1 MDELVHHCLRE
12 LSFDGDLG
20 CNVSRLRDFI
30 VGFHSHDATHPQVVD
45 DVFCAFVWSIVVQQ
59 PTVRVGTV
67 PAGVSSEV
75 YIAPQTSAK
84 RKAAAKGEVLV
95 EEAPP
100 SLTLVENARARSLE
114 DLKAEYG
121 EDLRIAV
128 DPETSFAAITGS
140 HIRSSKLSPMVY
152 SALQLITRGREEGI
166 TTVELGRKTK
176 YDQKTCFYVIKQLLE
191 LGLIIKA
198 RRGGVGNHSC
208 IHKYFVERSAFWQQ
222 IQQEEAKDD
231 EPIVIGES
239 HPQDGTPV
247 EDGTP
252 TGEPLELD
260 FEPVDSRHL
269 SSLPLIKKRIVKLLK
284 ASQNNIHA
292 SNNLMITIGFTNPTK
307 TDRRFFQTRLRELI
321 AQGVIERV
329 LVPSSKV
336 KDRLVKCIRLVTP
349 DNQLPEGG
357 VVLTPQEGEDDEKE
371 VVFDDAS
378 AGHIE
383 VRANRT
389 IQKQVSDLLE
399 EAGSSGRTLYEICG
413 ALGNFDKRTIEL
425 MLTRAAKSRPPAHLS
440 DLGTADFME
449 SFGRE
454 RRHRYY
460 TLAAYKTVM
469 ASENLE
475 DTTMSYVDIDLS
487 KAGDFAVFNEAMFCD
502 DDETLHYYE
511 DTFKGKEGA
520 KSKTGAKKRKREETE
535 DPGDEEAVEDAPEP
549 APKAKRGRPRKILR
563 AEEGGDVPTPAKRG
577 RPRKQPIP
585 EAGDATPTAPKVPKR
600 RGRPPKRKPDAEQ
613 ADSHA
618 EVPTSEPME
627 GVSGPVLQPPVP
639 SASPPVTGGDSPES
653 RAMTSVATYRQR
665 AASVTPHPV
674 SKPPTSSPKE
684 AGRSFQGPFDDHH
697 HISQAVADANVQA
710 AVPPPSAV
718 IAVTTHVGDVVE
730 SRTGLVGVHVEETSP
745 RRSRRKPKLRE
756 GDASSSQ
763 KRGAAISGIEVEG
776 LPGDDSTDRMNE
788 SEVTPHVVDGAI
800 VDGLPVTGHHPSAQ
814 DSMIIDPALLETSS
828 ADVTPVIGEKRKGSP
843 PPVMAS
849 QPKRSRTSTPGD
861 KLKGNPNISHLRR
874 ENEFFR
880 VIQDLGG
887 IANLHT
893 KHFFDAHIALLND
906 MAQRGEPASAPSGTR
921 IDKRTADATIKNME
935 SRSRIKVLKT
945 TVFSATGSTRP
956 ASLVYL
962 PDTPQEKIN
971 AFLHDLS
978 HSAPTP
984 NVPPV
989 KTFEEPVD
997 FGAPSGVLQ
1006 RTTLPLHL
1014 LQIETPGKDGG
1025 EHQVLDVAKAEELFS
1040 YDSETI
1046 RDVLLTER
1054 TTVAQLYGFRVGK
1067 AARLRDFHVFTLGLL
1082 EQHSSP
1088 RIVSHEHL
1096 MIDISLY
1103 QLDVP
1108 IAVYCSFIAVL
1119 SYDEELS
1126 TLMASAE
1133 GREILVRDL
1142 PSRISAKLQVG
1153 KSRSKSRVLELLDTL
1168 RLLGLV
1174 TPYEPS
1180 TDENA
1185 DFRCTLPDGRTV
1197 AVRAASFEGWRVST
1211 PSAAPQYWR
1220 FNETAPLYLWALS
1233 DSCPSYWRHV
1243 SVKSRCDGVAFWDE
1257 LHKVS
1262 RDVAYARSTV
1272 CPTHG
1277 TLGPP
1282 ANTLLVRFLRRRV
1295 SWDLEYHLTWH
1306 QKRYLDNSVDS
1317 ATARSPLDEEDS
1329 DSRLQQICRVLSA
1342 PRAPVVAYLKEAA
1355 EKALREMKKARAR
1368 QKRDEAE
1375 HHAKQNIEAKA
1386 TLQQKAAEAKLHREN
1401 DWVALLQRLHPG
1413 PLKGTVGIR
1422 IRAVRNRFMQSSS
1435 IRDTG
1440 RWQSEIENA
1449 IREARLASNKVI
1461 ARPKALTRP
1470 AALPPVVANPP
1481 EKSVH
1486 FLIAQ
1491 QGPPILPQQIGKSR
1505 GKTKTKGDYGDQ
1517 SEHKTPQ
1524 QRRSRFHWTREYDEL
1539 ARDTSAVIRARCR
1552 GGVKIDL
1559 SAFDQVFPGVPRNSV
1574 RLRLSHLR
1582 ENTGEEVYMKRL
1594 EDRWHDLWIQHRGT
1608 EHLPDEDPQS
1618 PSNFDIINHI
1628 EFLRQH
1634 VDKNALRVG
1643 YVEHTTR
1650 TKLPASV
1657 DDIIHHFNVLCN
1669 TTISPAWDFMWQ
1681 ATVEEGR
1688 EKQFLRQS
1696 FTHGADDVPY
1706 VTNTS
1711 DDVVQ
1716 VAEAALKVAVV
1727 CLTCPLASYYLFA
1740 FLQMVFGMPTEHY
1753 DADLSAKMLHSA
1765 GDQSV
1770 SLATSNLLRRGV
1782 LSKVVRDPKK
1792 MKPGRTLKISDINLN
1807 AIGGP
1812 IHGDLFQDAVA
1823 LDEVFAE
1830 QVDSMEWP
1838 LLASDGDTAALLQ
1851 LVSEEQVDFII
1862 DMAQSRNAR
1871 ARLDWNS
1878 KKADDD
1884 DIETS
1889 IQVRLNALD
1898 GDDNEGN
1905 GSAVLPSYETRSDPT
1920 NMPLDESMQHGQ
1932 TVTGAE
1938 AACTEQTQ
1946 SRIIDC
1952 VSCIESTFSEF
1963 AARLDSEQQKLARN
1977 IFDGVRASL
1986 ESGTSKSHYL
1996 TLGAD
2001 DVVMDLLQRMSQ
2013 TSPPLIMWAGYS
2025 APVIVSCLY
2034 ARPWTVE
2041 IVREPKTLAL
2051 PRRWLDIRGGTI
2063 RDVWNAA
2070 LHAVVGIIFFHPG
2083 ISQTELRWKL
2093 RAVCDRQELVDIMCF
2108 LYREEAI
2115 HARFGTDL
2123 CPTGPMWP
2131 ATLDDGEEQQV
2142 YWFIGK
2148 IKYWYQV

>member
-45 DVFCAFVWSIVVQQ
+45 DAFCAFVWSIVVQQ

-75 YIAPQTSAK
+75 HVAPQTSAK
-84 RKAAAKGEVLV
+84 RKAAAKGEVLA

-100 SLTLVENARARSLE
+100 SLTLVENARDRSLE
-114 DLKAEYG
+114 DLKAQYG

-140 HIRSSKLSPMVY
+140 HIRPSKLSPMVY

-208 IHKYFVERSAFWQQ
+208 IHRYFVERSAFWQQ

-239 HPQDGTPV
+239 HPEDATPA
-247 EDGTP
+247 EDGILSAS
-252 TGEPLELD
+252 PLELD

-269 SSLPLIKKRIVKLLK
+269 SSLPLIKNRIVKLLK

-292 SNNLMITIGFTNPTK
+292 SNNLIITIGFTNPTK

-321 AQGVIERV
+321 AQGLIERV

-336 KDRLVKCIRLVTP
+336 KDRLVKCIRLVAP

-357 VVLTPQEGEDDEKE
+357 VILAPQEGEEDDKE
-371 VVFDDAS
+371 IMFDDTS
-378 AGHIE
+378 AGHTE

-389 IQKQVSDLLE
+389 IQKQVSDVLE
-399 EAGSSGRTLYEICG
+399 EAGPSGRTLNEICS
-413 ALGNFDKRTIEL
+413 ALGNFDRRTIEL
-425 MLTRAAKSRPPAHLS
+425 LLMRAAKSRPPAHLS

-460 TLAAYKTVM
+460 TLAAYTTVM
-469 ASENLE
+469 ASEKLE
-475 DTTMSYVDIDLS
+475 DTTTSYVDIDLS
-487 KAGDFAVFNEAMFCD
+487 TAGDFAMFHEAMFYD
-502 DDETLHYYE
+502 DDETLHCYE
-511 DTFKGKEGA
+511 DTFKDKEGA
-520 KSKTGAKKRKREETE
+520 KVKGAKKRKRPEIE
-535 DPGDEEAVEDAPEP
+535 DLGDDEAVEDTPEP
-549 APKAKRGRPRKILR
+549 VPKAKRGRPLKKPRG
-563 AEEGGDVPTPAKRG
+563 EEDGDISIPPKKRG
-577 RPRKQPIP
+577 RPRKHPIV
-585 EAGDATPTAPKVPKR
+585 EEGDGTSTVLKVPKR
-600 RGRPPKRKPDAEQ
+600 RGCPPKQKPDAEQ
-613 ADSHA
+613 AVCHA
-618 EVPTSEPME
+618 EVPKSESME
-627 GVSGPVLQPPVP
+627 SLNDIAAQVP
-639 SASPPVTGGDSPES
+639 SALPPETSGDPPES
-653 RAMTSVATYRQR
+653 PDMIRVASYRQGMTSAT
-665 AASVTPHPV
+665 SHV
-674 SKPPTSSPKE
+674 PPEPSTSSPKE
-684 AGRSFQGPFDDHH
+684 GSRPFQESSDLSSLAVHEDPGGKQHR
-697 HISQAVADANVQA
+697 IRQAVADANVQA
-710 AVPPPSAV
+710 AVPCPSDGVAL
-718 IAVTTHVGDVVE
+718 TTDIGDLIE
-730 SRTGLVGVHVEETSP
+730 SHSGLVDVHAEGPKP
-745 RRSRRKPKLRE
+745 RRSRKKPKPTIRE
-756 GDASSSQ
+756 NDTSSSQ
-763 KRGAAISGIEVEG
+763 KRGGIVVEG
-776 LPGDDSTDRMNE
+776 LGEGSNDLLDE
-788 SEVTPHVVDGAI
+788 SEVVRIPQQVVDGARA
-800 VDGLPVTGHHPSAQ
+800 DGLFVMDRPPAQ
-814 DSMIIDPALLETSS
+814 EPMIIDPALLGTSS
-828 ADVTPVIGEKRKGSP
+828 LVEAGVMPTVIVEKRKGSP
-843 PPVMAS
+843 PPVTSS
-849 QPKRSRTSTPGD
+849 QPKRTRISTPGD
-861 KLKGNPNISHLRR
+861 KLKTNRNISHLRR

-880 VIQDLGG
+880 VIQDFGG

-906 MAQRGEPASAPSGTR
+906 MAQRGETASAPSGTR
-921 IDKRTADATIKNME
+921 IDRRTADATIKNME
-935 SRSRIKVLKT
+935 SRGRVKILKT
-945 TVFSATGSTRP
+945 TIFSVTGSTRP

-962 PDTPQEKIN
+962 PDIPQEKIN
-971 AFLHDLS
+971 AFLHHLS
-978 HSAPTP
+978 HTAPAP

-997 FGAPSGVLQ
+997 FGASSSVSQ
-1006 RTTLPLHL
+1006 CTTLPLHL
-1014 LQIETPGKDGG
+1014 LQIEKSRNDDD
-1025 EHQVLDVAKAEELFS
+1025 EHQVLDAAKAEELFS

-1088 RIVSHEHL
+1088 SIVSREHS
-1096 MIDISLY
+1096 MIDVSLY

-1108 IAVYCSFIAVL
+1108 IAIYCSFIAVL
-1119 SYDEELS
+1119 SYDEDLS
-1126 TLMASAE
+1126 KLIASVE
-1133 GREILVRDL
+1133 GRETLVRDL

-1153 KSRSKSRVLELLDTL
+1153 KSRSKSRVLELLDAL

-1180 TDENA
+1180 TDDNA
-1185 DFRCTLPDGRTV
+1185 DFTCTLSDGRTV
-1197 AVRAASFEGWRVST
+1197 ALKAASFDARRVSA

-1220 FNETAPLYLWALS
+1220 FNETAPLHLWALS
-1233 DSCPSYWRHV
+1233 GSSPSYWRHV
-1243 SVKSRCDGVAFWDE
+1243 SVKSRCNGVAFWDE

-1282 ANTLLVRFLRRRV
+1282 ANIPLVRFLRRRV
-1295 SWDLEYHLTWH
+1295 SWDLEYRLTWH
-1306 QKRYLDNSVDS
+1306 QKRYLDQSVDS
-1317 ATARSPLDEEDS
+1317 AAARSPLDEDDS
-1329 DSRLQQICRVLSA
+1329 DSQLQQICHVLSA
-1342 PRAPVVAYLKEAA
+1342 PRAPVVAYLKEAV
-1355 EKALREMKKARAR
+1355 EKVLREMKKAQAR
-1368 QKRDEAE
+1368 QKRDEAV
-1375 HHAKQNIEAKA
+1375 HCAMQNIEVKTMLQKKA
-1386 TLQQKAAEAKLHREN
+1386 EEAKLQRES
-1401 DWVALLQRLHPG
+1401 DWEALLQRVHPE
-1413 PLKGTVGIR
+1413 PLKGTIGIR
-1422 IRAVRNRFMQSSS
+1422 IRAVRNRFIQSSS
-1435 IRDTG
+1435 IRNTD
-1440 RWQSEIENA
+1440 RWQSEIEDA
-1449 IREARLASNKVI
+1449 VREARLASNKVI
-1461 ARPKALTRP
+1461 ARPKALAVPRLTV
-1470 AALPPVVANPP
+1470 LPPVAANPP

-1486 FLIAQ
+1486 FLITQ
-1491 QGPPILPQQIGKSR
+1491 QGPPILAQQISKSK
-1505 GKTKTKGDYGDQ
+1505 GKTKIKEDQ
-1517 SEHKTPQ
+1517 SENKTPH

-1539 ARDTSAVIRARCR
+1539 ARDTSAIIRARCR

-1559 SAFDQVFPGVPRNSV
+1559 SAFDQVFPAVPRNSV

-1594 EDRWHDLWIQHRGT
+1594 EDRWYDLWVQHRGT

-1618 PSNFDIINHI
+1618 PSNFDIVNHI
-1628 EFLRQH
+1628 EFLRKH

-1643 YVEHTTR
+1643 YVEHTTQ
-1650 TKLPASV
+1650 TKLLASV
-1657 DDIIHHFNVLCN
+1657 DDILRHFDVLCN
-1669 TTISPAWDFMWQ
+1669 TTISPAWEFMWQ

-1696 FTHGADDVPY
+1696 FTHGADEVPY

-1716 VAEAALKVAVV
+1716 VAEAALK
-1727 CLTCPLASYYLFA
+1727 
-1740 FLQMVFGMPTEHY
+1740 MVFGMSTEHY
-1753 DADLSAKMLHSA
+1753 DADLAAELLHSA

-1792 MKPGRTLKISDINLN
+1792 MKPGRTLKISDVNLN
-1807 AIGGP
+1807 AIGGS

-1830 QVDSMEWP
+1830 QVDSLEWP

-1862 DMAQSRNAR
+1862 DTAQLRNAR
-1871 ARLDWNS
+1871 TRLDWNS

-1889 IQVRLNALD
+1889 IQVRLNVLD

-1905 GSAVLPSYETRSDPT
+1905 GSATLPSYESRFDPT
-1920 NMPLDESMQHGQ
+1920 NTPLNESMQHGK
-1932 TVTGAE
+1932 TVTGAD
-1938 AACTEQTQ
+1938 AACAEKAQ
-1946 SRIIDC
+1946 SRIVDC
-1952 VSCIESTFSEF
+1952 MLCIESTFSEF
-1963 AARLDSEQQKLARN
+1963 VAGLDGEQRKLARN
-1977 IFDGVRASL
+1977 IFDRANVSSQ
-1986 ESGTSKSHYL
+1986 SGSSKSHYL
-1996 TLGAD
+1996 ALGAG

-2013 TSPPLIMWAGYS
+2013 TFPPLILWAGYS
-2025 APVIVSCLY
+2025 APVIVSCLH

-2041 IVREPKTLAL
+2041 IIGEPKTLAL

-2063 RDVWNAA
+2063 RETWNAV
-2070 LHAVVGIIFFHPG
+2070 LHAVVGIIVFHPG
-2083 ISQTELRWKL
+2083 ISQTELRWRL
-2093 RAVCDRQELVDIMCF
+2093 RAVCDRQELVDVVCF
-2108 LYREEAI
+2108 LYREAAI
-2115 HARFGTDL
+2115 YARVGTACL
-2123 CPTGPMWP
+2123 TGTVWP
-2131 ATLDDGEEQQV
+2131 ATLEDGEEQQV
-2142 YWFIGK
+2142 FWFIGK
-2148 IKYWYQV
+2148 NRYWYQV

>member
-1 MDELVHHCLRE
+1 MHHCLRE

-30 VGFHSHDATHPQVVD
+30 VGFYSHDATHPQVVD
-45 DVFCAFVWSIVVQQ
+45 DAFCAFVWSIIAQQ
-59 PTVRVGTV
+59 PTVRVGTI

-75 YIAPQTSAK
+75 YVAPQTSAK

-100 SLTLVENARARSLE
+100 SLTLVKNARDRSLE

-140 HIRSSKLSPMVY
+140 HIRSSKLRPMVY

-208 IHKYFVERSAFWQQ
+208 IHRYFVERSAFWQQ

-231 EPIVIGES
+231 EPIVVGER
-239 HPQDGTPV
+239 HWQDATPV
-247 EDGTP
+247 EDGTLSAAS
-252 TGEPLELD
+252 LELD

-269 SSLPLIKKRIVKLLK
+269 SSLPLIKNRIVKLLK

-292 SNNLMITIGFTNPTK
+292 SNNLIITIGITNPTK
-307 TDRRFFQTRLRELI
+307 TDRRFFKTRLRELI

-329 LVPSSKV
+329 LVPSSKF
-336 KDRLVKCIRLVTP
+336 KDRLVKCIRLVAP

-357 VVLTPQEGEDDEKE
+357 VILAPQEGEEDEKE
-371 VVFDDAS
+371 MFDDTS
-378 AGHIE
+378 AGHTE

-389 IQKQVSDLLE
+389 IQKQVSDVLE
-399 EAGSSGRTLYEICG
+399 EAGSSGRTLNEICS

-425 MLTRAAKSRPPAHLS
+425 LLTRATRSRPPAHLS

-460 TLAAYKTVM
+460 TLAAYTTIM
-469 ASENLE
+469 TSEKLE
-475 DTTMSYVDIDLS
+475 DTTTSYVGIDLS
-487 KAGDFAVFNEAMFCD
+487 KAGDFSVFHDAMFYD
-502 DDETLHYYE
+502 DDQTLHYYE
-511 DTFKGKEGA
+511 DMFKAKEGA
-520 KSKTGAKKRKREETE
+520 KVKTGAKKRKRPETE
-535 DPGDEEAVEDAPEP
+535 DPGGDEAVEDTPE
-549 APKAKRGRPRKILR
+549 
-563 AEEGGDVPTPAKRG
+563 PAKRG
-577 RPRKQPIP
+577 RPRKKPRCEEDGDISIPPKKRGRPRKNPIA
-585 EAGDATPTAPKVPKR
+585 EEGISTAPKVLKGR
-600 RGRPPKRKPDAEQ
+600 ARPPQQKPENEQ
-613 ADSHA
+613 AVYHTEIS
-618 EVPTSEPME
+618 SSKSME
-627 GVSGPVLQPPVP
+627 GLNDILPAAQVLSAPAQETSGDP
-639 SASPPVTGGDSPES
+639 PES
-653 RAMTSVATYRQR
+653 PGMTSVASYQQGMTSITSHVV
-665 AASVTPHPV
+665 AEPS
-674 SKPPTSSPKE
+674 TSSSRK
-684 AGRSFQGPFDDHH
+684 GNNSFQGSSNLSPSVVHEDPGDGGHR
-697 HISQAVADANVQA
+697 IRQAGADANVQVA
-710 AVPPPSAV
+710 ILRPSDGIVPMTD
-718 IAVTTHVGDVVE
+718 IGDLTE
-730 SRTGLVGVHVEETSP
+730 SHNGPVDVHAEGPKP
-745 RRSRRKPKLRE
+745 RRSHRKSKPTIRE
-756 GDASSSQ
+756 NDASSSH
-763 KRGAAISGIEVEG
+763 KLGTVVDVLSSEG
-776 LPGDDSTDRMNE
+776 SNDQIDG
-788 SEVTPHVVDGAI
+788 SEVVGIPQQAVDGSRA
-800 VDGLPVTGHHPSAQ
+800 DRSFVTDNRSSAQ
-814 DSMIIDPALLETSS
+814 ELITIDPALLGTSS
-828 ADVTPVIGEKRKGSP
+828 LMEANVMSTVIGEKRKGSP
-843 PPVMAS
+843 PPVTSS
-849 QPKRSRTSTPGD
+849 QPKRTRISTPGD
-861 KLKGNPNISHLRR
+861 KLKTNPNISHLRR

-880 VIQDLGG
+880 VIQDFGG
-887 IANLHT
+887 IANLQT
-893 KHFFDAHIALLND
+893 KHFFDAHTALLND
-906 MAQRGEPASAPSGTR
+906 MADRGEPASAPSGTR
-921 IDKRTADATIKNME
+921 VDRRTADATIKNME
-935 SRSRIKVLKT
+935 SRGRIKVLRT
-945 TVFSATGSTRP
+945 TVFSVTGSTRP
-956 ASLVYL
+956 ASLIYL

-971 AFLHDLS
+971 AFLHHLS
-978 HSAPTP
+978 HTAPAP

-997 FGAPSGVLQ
+997 FGASSSVSQ
-1006 RTTLPLHL
+1006 CTTLPLHL
-1014 LQIETPGKDGG
+1014 LQIEKSGKDDD
-1025 EHQVLDVAKAEELFS
+1025 EHRVLDAAKAEELFS
-1040 YDSETI
+1040 YDSETV

-1088 RIVSHEHL
+1088 HIVSYEHS

-1108 IAVYCSFIAVL
+1108 IDIYCSFIAVL

-1126 TLMASAE
+1126 KLMASAE
-1133 GREILVRDL
+1133 GRETLVKDL
-1142 PSRISAKLQVG
+1142 PNRISAKLQVG
-1153 KSRSKSRVLELLDTL
+1153 KSRSKSRVLELLDAL

-1180 TDENA
+1180 TDDNA
-1185 DFRCTLPDGRTV
+1185 DLTCTLSDDRTV
-1197 AVRAASFEGWRVST
+1197 ALKAASFDRWRVSA

-1220 FNETAPLYLWALS
+1220 FNETAPLHLWALS
-1233 DSCPSYWRHV
+1233 DTSPSYWRHV
-1243 SVKSRCDGVAFWDE
+1243 PVKSRCDGVAFWDE

-1262 RDVAYARSTV
+1262 RDVAYAQSTI

-1282 ANTLLVRFLRRRV
+1282 ATTLLMRYLRRRV
-1295 SWDLEYHLTWH
+1295 SWDLEYRLTWH
-1306 QKRYLDNSVDS
+1306 QKRYLDQSVDS
-1317 ATARSPLDEEDS
+1317 ATARSPLDEEDT
-1329 DSRLQQICRVLSA
+1329 DSQLQQICHVLSA

-1355 EKALREMKKARAR
+1355 EKVLRETKKAQAR
-1368 QKRDEAE
+1368 KKRDEVE
-1375 HHAKQNIEAKA
+1375 HCAMQNTEAK
-1386 TLQQKAAEAKLHREN
+1386 TMLQKKAEEAKLQRES
-1401 DWVALLQRLHPG
+1401 DWEALLQRVHPG
-1413 PLKGTVGIR
+1413 PLKGTIGIR
-1422 IRAVRNRFMQSSS
+1422 IRAVHNRFIQSSS
-1435 IRDTG
+1435 IRDTD

-1449 IREARLASNKVI
+1449 VQEARLASKKVI
-1461 ARPKALTRP
+1461 ARPKALAVPRLT
-1470 AALPPVVANPP
+1470 ALPPVAANPP

-1491 QGPPILPQQIGKSR
+1491 QGPPIRAQHIDKLR
-1505 GKTKTKGDYGDQ
+1505 GKTKTKQDQ
-1517 SEHKTPQ
+1517 SETKTPH
-1524 QRRSRFHWTREYDEL
+1524 QRRPRFHWTREYDEL
-1539 ARDTSAVIRARCR
+1539 ARDASAIIRARCR

-1559 SAFDQVFPGVPRNSV
+1559 SAFDQVFPAVPRNSV

-1594 EDRWHDLWIQHRGT
+1594 EDRWHDLWVRHRGT

-1628 EFLRQH
+1628 EFLRKH

-1657 DDIIHHFNVLCN
+1657 DDIIHRFDVLCN
-1669 TTISPAWDFMWQ
+1669 TIISPAWEFVWQ

-1696 FTHGADDVPY
+1696 FTHGADEVPY
-1706 VTNTS
+1706 VTNIS

-1716 VAEAALKVAVV
+1716 VAEAALK
-1727 CLTCPLASYYLFA
+1727 
-1740 FLQMVFGMPTEHY
+1740 MVFGMSTEHY
-1753 DADLSAKMLHSA
+1753 DAELAAEMLHSV

-1782 LSKVVRDPKK
+1782 LSRVVRDPKI
-1792 MKPGRTLKISDINLN
+1792 MKPGRTLKISDVNLN
-1807 AIGGP
+1807 AIGGS

-1823 LDEVFAE
+1823 LDDVFSE
-1830 QVDSMEWP
+1830 QVDSLEWP

-1851 LVSEEQVDFII
+1851 LVSEEQVNFII
-1862 DMAQSRNAR
+1862 DTAQSRNAR
-1871 ARLDWNS
+1871 TRLDWNS

-1905 GSAVLPSYETRSDPT
+1905 GGTTLPSHESRLDST
-1920 NMPLDESMQHGQ
+1920 NTPLDEIMQHGK
-1932 TVTGAE
+1932 TITGVD
-1938 AACTEQTQ
+1938 AACAEKTQ
-1946 SRIIDC
+1946 SRIVDC
-1952 VSCIESTFSEF
+1952 MVCIESTFSEF
-1963 AARLDSEQQKLARN
+1963 VARLDGEQRILARN
-1977 IFDGVRASL
+1977 IFDRAKASS
-1986 ESGTSKSHYL
+1986 ESGSSKSHYL
-1996 TLGAD
+1996 AFGAS

-2013 TSPPLIMWAGYS
+2013 TSPPLILWAGYS

-2041 IVREPKTLAL
+2041 ITKEPKTLAL

-2063 RDVWNAA
+2063 RETWNAA
-2070 LHAVVGIIFFHPG
+2070 LHAVVGIVFFHPG
-2083 ISQTELRWKL
+2083 IPQTELRWRL
-2093 RAVCDRQELVDIMCF
+2093 RAVCDRQELVDILCF

-2115 HARFGTDL
+2115 YARGSTA
-2123 CPTGPMWP
+2123 CQTGAVWP
-2131 ATLDDGEEQQV
+2131 ATLDDGEEQHV
-2142 YWFIGK
+2142 FWFIGRN
-2148 IKYWYQV
+2148 KYWYQV

>member
-30 VGFHSHDATHPQVVD
+30 VGFYSHDATHPQVVD
-45 DVFCAFVWSIVVQQ
+45 DAFCAFVWSIVVQQ

-67 PAGVSSEV
+67 PVGVSSEV

-100 SLTLVENARARSLE
+100 SLTLVENARDRSLE

-140 HIRSSKLSPMVY
+140 HFRSSKLSPMVY

-191 LGLIIKA
+191 LSLIIKA

-222 IQQEEAKDD
+222 IQQEETKDD
-231 EPIVIGES
+231 EPVVIGES
-239 HPQDGTPV
+239 HPQDATPV

-252 TGEPLELD
+252 SAAPLELD

-269 SSLPLIKKRIVKLLK
+269 SSLSLIKNRIVKLLK

-357 VVLTPQEGEDDEKE
+357 VILAPQEGEEDDKE
-371 VVFDDAS
+371 IMFDDTS
-378 AGHIE
+378 AGHTE

-389 IQKQVSDLLE
+389 IQKQVSDVLE
-399 EAGSSGRTLYEICG
+399 EAGSSGRTLHEICS

-425 MLTRAAKSRPPAHLS
+425 LLTRAGKSRPPAHLS

-460 TLAAYKTVM
+460 TLAAYTTVM
-469 ASENLE
+469 ANEKLE
-475 DTTMSYVDIDLS
+475 DTTTSYVDIDLS
-487 KAGDFAVFNEAMFCD
+487 KAGDFAVFHEAMFYD

-511 DTFKGKEGA
+511 DMFKDKEGA
-520 KSKTGAKKRKREETE
+520 KVKTGAKKRKRPETE
-535 DPGDEEAVEDAPEP
+535 DPGADEAVEDTPEP
-549 APKAKRGRPRKILR
+549 VPKAKRGRPPKKPRG
-563 AEEGGDVPTPAKRG
+563 EDDGDISIPPKKRG
-577 RPRKQPIP
+577 RPRKNPIV
-585 EAGDATPTAPKVPKR
+585 EEGDGTSTVRQVPKW
-600 RGRPPKRKPDAEQ
+600 RGRPPKQKPDAEQ
-613 ADSHA
+613 TVCHG
-618 EVPTSEPME
+618 EVPRLESME
-627 GVSGPVLQPPVP
+627 GVNVIVPAAQVP
-639 SASPPVTGGDSPES
+639 SAPPSETSGHPPES
-653 RAMTSVATYRQR
+653 PGMTGVVSYRQGM
-665 AASVTPHPV
+665 ASTASHVAPEPL
-674 SKPPTSSPKE
+674 TSSPKE
-684 AGRSFQGPFDDHH
+684 GSRLFQGSSDLSSSAAHEGPSDEQHS
-697 HISQAVADANVQA
+697 IRRAVADANVQA
-710 AVPPPSAV
+710 AAPRSPDGVV
-718 IAVTTHVGDVVE
+718 LTTDIGDLMG
-730 SRTGLVGVHVEETSP
+730 SHNGLVDVHAEGP
-745 RRSRRKPKLRE
+745 RPWRSHRKPTPTICE
-756 GDASSSQ
+756 NDASSS
-763 KRGAAISGIEVEG
+763 RRSGTAVEG
-776 LPGDDSTDRMNE
+776 LL
-788 SEVTPHVVDGAI
+788 SEGSHNRIDELEVVPIPQQVVDGAGA
-800 VDGLPVTGHHPSAQ
+800 DGLFVMDNRPSAQ
-814 DSMIIDPALLETSS
+814 ESMIIDPVLLETSP
-828 ADVTPVIGEKRKGSP
+828 ADIIPIGIGGKRKGSP
-843 PPVMAS
+843 PLVTPS
-849 QPKRSRTSTPGD
+849 QPKRTRTSTPGD
-861 KLKGNPNISHLRR
+861 KLKTNLNISHLRR

-880 VIQDLGG
+880 VIQDLGS

-893 KHFFDAHIALLND
+893 KHFFDAHMALLND
-906 MAQRGEPASAPSGTR
+906 LAQRGEPASAPSGTR

-935 SRSRIKVLKT
+935 SRGRVKVLKT
-945 TVFSATGSTRP
+945 TVFSVTGSTRP

-962 PDTPQEKIN
+962 PDIPQEKIN
-971 AFLHDLS
+971 AFLHHLS
-978 HSAPTP
+978 HTAPAP

-989 KTFEEPVD
+989 KTFQEPVN
-997 FGAPSGVLQ
+997 FGASSSVSQ
-1006 RTTLPLHL
+1006 CTTLPLHL
-1014 LQIETPGKDGG
+1014 LQIEKSRKDDD
-1025 EHQVLDVAKAEELFS
+1025 EHQVLDAAKAEELFA

-1088 RIVSHEHL
+1088 RIASHEHS

-1103 QLDVP
+1103 QFDVP
-1108 IAVYCSFIAVL
+1108 IAIYCSFIAVVT
-1119 SYDEELS
+1119 YDEELS
-1126 TLMASAE
+1126 KLIASAE
-1133 GREILVRDL
+1133 GRETLVRDL
-1142 PSRISAKLQVG
+1142 PNRISVKLQVG
-1153 KSRSKSRVLELLDTL
+1153 KSRSKTRVLELLDGL

-1180 TDENA
+1180 TDDNA
-1185 DFRCTLPDGRTV
+1185 DFTCALSDGRTV
-1197 AVRAASFEGWRVST
+1197 ALKAASFDGWRVSA

-1220 FNETAPLYLWALS
+1220 FNETAPLHLWALS
-1233 DSCPSYWRHV
+1233 DSSPPYWRHV

-1262 RDVAYARSTV
+1262 RDVAYARSTI

-1277 TLGPP
+1277 TIGPP
-1282 ANTLLVRFLRRRV
+1282 ANTPLMRFLRRRV
-1295 SWDLEYHLTWH
+1295 SWDLEYRLTWH
-1306 QKRYLDNSVDS
+1306 QKRYLDQSVDS

-1329 DSRLQQICRVLSA
+1329 DLQLQQICHVLSA
-1342 PRAPVVAYLKEAA
+1342 PRAPVVAYLKEAV
-1355 EKALREMKKARAR
+1355 EKVLREIKKAQAR

-1375 HHAKQNIEAKA
+1375 HDTMQNIEAK
-1386 TLQQKAAEAKLHREN
+1386 TMLQKKAKDAKLQRES
-1401 DWVALLQRLHPG
+1401 DWEALLQRVHPE
-1413 PLKGTVGIR
+1413 PLKGTIGIR
-1422 IRAVRNRFMQSSS
+1422 IRAVRNRFIQSSS
-1435 IRDTG
+1435 IRNTD

-1449 IREARLASNKVI
+1449 VREARLASNKVI
-1461 ARPKALTRP
+1461 ARPKALAVPRI
-1470 AALPPVVANPP
+1470 ALPPVAANPP

-1486 FLIAQ
+1486 FLITQ
-1491 QGPPILPQQIGKSR
+1491 QGPPILPQQIRKSK
-1505 GKTKTKGDYGDQ
+1505 GKTKTKEDQ
-1517 SEHKTPQ
+1517 SENKTPH

-1539 ARDTSAVIRARCR
+1539 ARDTSAIIRARCR
-1552 GGVKIDL
+1552 GGVKTDL
-1559 SAFDQVFPGVPRNSV
+1559 SAFDQVFPAVPRNSV

-1594 EDRWHDLWIQHRGT
+1594 EDRWHDLWVQHRGN

-1618 PSNFDIINHI
+1618 PSNFDIVHHI
-1628 EFLRQH
+1628 EFLRKH

-1657 DDIIHHFNVLCN
+1657 DDIIHHFDVLCN
-1669 TTISPAWDFMWQ
+1669 TTISPAWEFVWQ

-1696 FTHGADDVPY
+1696 FTHGADGVPY

-1716 VAEAALKVAVV
+1716 VAEAALK
-1727 CLTCPLASYYLFA
+1727 
-1740 FLQMVFGMPTEHY
+1740 MVFGMSTEHY
-1753 DADLSAKMLHSA
+1753 DADLAAELLHSA
-1765 GDQSV
+1765 GNQSV
-1770 SLATSNLLRRGV
+1770 SLATSNLLQRGV
-1782 LSKVVRDPKK
+1782 LSRVVRDPKK
-1792 MKPGRTLKISDINLN
+1792 MKPGRTLKISDVNLN
-1807 AIGGP
+1807 AIGGL
-1812 IHGDLFQDAVA
+1812 IHGNLFQDAVA

-1830 QVDSMEWP
+1830 QVGILEWP

-1851 LVSEEQVDFII
+1851 LVSEEQVNFII
-1862 DMAQSRNAR
+1862 DTAQLRNAR
-1871 ARLDWNS
+1871 TRLDWNS

-1898 GDDNEGN
+1898 DGDDNEGN
-1905 GSAVLPSYETRSDPT
+1905 GSAMLPSYESRLGPT
-1920 NMPLDESMQHGQ
+1920 NTPLDESMQREHGK
-1932 TVTGAE
+1932 TVTGTD
-1938 AACTEQTQ
+1938 AACAKKTQ
-1946 SRIIDC
+1946 SKIVNC
-1952 VSCIESTFSEF
+1952 VLCTESTFSEF
-1963 AARLDSEQQKLARN
+1963 VAGLDCEQRKLAQN
-1977 IFDGVRASL
+1977 IFDRANASS
-1986 ESGTSKSHYL
+1986 ESGSSKSHYL
-1996 TLGAD
+1996 AFGAG
-2001 DVVMDLLQRMSQ
+2001 DVVMDLLRRMSQ
-2013 TSPPLIMWAGYS
+2013 TSPPLILWVGYS
-2025 APVIVSCLY
+2025 APVIVSCLH

-2041 IVREPKTLAL
+2041 IIREPKALAL
-2051 PRRWLDIRGGTI
+2051 PRRWLDIRGDTI
-2063 RDVWNAA
+2063 QETWNAA

-2083 ISQTELRWKL
+2083 ISQTELRWRL
-2093 RAVCDRQELVDIMCF
+2093 RAVCDRQELVDIVCF
-2108 LYREEAI
+2108 LYREEAVY
-2115 HARFGTDL
+2115 ARVSTECPAGTV
-2123 CPTGPMWP
+2123 WP

-2142 YWFIGK
+2142 FWFLGK
-2148 IKYWYQV
+2148 NKYWYQV

>member
-45 DVFCAFVWSIVVQQ
+45 DAFCAFVWSIVVQQ

-67 PAGVSSEV
+67 PAGISSEV

-100 SLTLVENARARSLE
+100 SLALVENAREKSLE

-121 EDLRIAV
+121 EDIRIAV

-208 IHKYFVERSAFWQQ
+208 IHRYFVERSAFWQQ

-231 EPIVIGES
+231 EPMVIGES
-239 HPQDGTPV
+239 HPQDATSI

-252 TGEPLELD
+252 SAAPSELD
-260 FEPVDSRHL
+260 FGPVDSRHL
-269 SSLPLIKKRIVKLLK
+269 SSLPLIKNRIVKLLR

-292 SNNLMITIGFTNPTK
+292 SNNLIITIGFTNPTK

-321 AQGVIERV
+321 TQGVIERV

-336 KDRLVKCIRLVTP
+336 KDRLVKCIRLVAP

-357 VVLTPQEGEDDEKE
+357 IVLASQEGEDDEKE
-371 VVFDDAS
+371 IAFDDTS
-378 AGHIE
+378 AGHTE
-383 VRANRT
+383 VKANRT

-399 EAGSSGRTLYEICG
+399 EAGSSGRTLHEICN

-425 MLTRAAKSRPPAHLS
+425 LLTRAVKSQPPAHLS

-460 TLAAYKTVM
+460 TLAAYTAVM
-469 ASENLE
+469 ASEKLE
-475 DTTMSYVDIDLS
+475 DTTTPYVDIDLS
-487 KAGDFAVFNEAMFCD
+487 KAGDFAVFHEAMFYD
-502 DDETLHYYE
+502 DDEALHHYE
-511 DTFKGKEGA
+511 DTFKDKEGA
-520 KSKTGAKKRKREETE
+520 KMKTGGKKRKRPETE
-535 DPGDEEAVEDAPEP
+535 NPGDDEAVEDAPEP
-549 APKAKRGRPRKILR
+549 APKAKKGRPQKKPR
-563 AEEGGDVPTPAKRG
+563 AEEDGDISTPPKKRG
-577 RPRKQPIP
+577 RPRKNPVA
-585 EAGDATPTAPKVPKR
+585 EESDGTSAAPKAPKR
-600 RGRPPKRKPDAEQ
+600 RGRPLKQKADAEQ
-613 ADSHA
+613 ADPHA
-618 EVPTSEPME
+618 EVPRGKSME
-627 GVSGPVLQPPVP
+627 GVNDIVLTPQVP
-639 SASPPVTGGDSPES
+639 SA
-653 RAMTSVATYRQR
+653 
-665 AASVTPHPV
+665 
-674 SKPPTSSPKE
+674 
-684 AGRSFQGPFDDHH
+684 
-697 HISQAVADANVQA
+697 
-710 AVPPPSAV
+710 PPP
-718 IAVTTHVGDVVE
+718 
-730 SRTGLVGVHVEETSP
+730 ETSRHP
-745 RRSRRKPKLRE
+745 PQQIL
-756 GDASSSQ
+756 
-763 KRGAAISGIEVEG
+763 
-776 LPGDDSTDRMNE
+776 DSARVKE
-788 SEVTPHVVDGAI
+788 LSVVDNR
-800 VDGLPVTGHHPSAQ
+800 PSAQ
-814 DSMIIDPALLETSS
+814 EVIIIDPVLLGTSS
-828 ADVTPVIGEKRKGSP
+828 ADITLAGMGEKRKGSP
-843 PPVMAS
+843 PLATPS
-849 QPKRSRTSTPGD
+849 QTKRTRLSTPGD
-861 KLKGNPNISHLRR
+861 KLKTNPNISHLRR

-906 MAQRGEPASAPSGTR
+906 MAQRGEPASAPLGTR

-935 SRSRIKVLKT
+935 SRGRVKTLKT
-945 TVFSATGSTRP
+945 TVFAVTGSTRP
-956 ASLVYL
+956 ACLVYL

-971 AFLHDLS
+971 TFLHHLS
-978 HSAPTP
+978 HNTPTP
-984 NVPPV
+984 SVPPV

-997 FGAPSGVLQ
+997 FGASSNVSQ

-1014 LQIETPGKDGG
+1014 LQIEKPGKDDD
-1025 EHQVLDVAKAEELFS
+1025 EHQVLDAAKVEELFS
-1040 YDSETI
+1040 FDSETI

-1088 RIVSHEHL
+1088 RIVSHEHS

-1108 IAVYCSFIAVL
+1108 IAIYCSFVAVL

-1126 TLMASAE
+1126 KLVTSVE
-1133 GREILVRDL
+1133 GRETLLRDL
-1142 PSRISAKLQVG
+1142 PNRISAKLQVG

-1174 TPYEPS
+1174 TPYELS
-1180 TDENA
+1180 TDDNA
-1185 DFRCTLPDGRTV
+1185 DFTCTLSDGRTV
-1197 AVRAASFEGWRVST
+1197 AFKAASFDGWRVSA

-1220 FNETAPLYLWALS
+1220 FNETAPLHLWVLS
-1233 DSCPSYWRHV
+1233 DSSPSYWKHV
-1243 SVKSRCDGVAFWDE
+1243 SVASRCDGVAFWDE

-1262 RDVAYARSTV
+1262 RDLAYARSTV

-1282 ANTLLVRFLRRRV
+1282 TNTSLVRFLRRRV

-1306 QKRYLDNSVDS
+1306 QKRYLDQSVDS

-1329 DSRLQQICRVLSA
+1329 DSRLQLICHVLSA

-1355 EKALREMKKARAR
+1355 EKVLREMKKARAR

-1375 HHAKQNIEAKA
+1375 HCATQNFEAK
-1386 TLQQKAAEAKLHREN
+1386 TMLQKKVEEAKLQRES
-1401 DWVALLQRLHPG
+1401 DWEALLQRVHPG
-1413 PLKGTVGIR
+1413 PLKGTIGIR

-1435 IRDTG
+1435 IRDTD

-1449 IREARLASNKVI
+1449 VWEARLASNKVI
-1461 ARPKALTRP
+1461 ARPKALAVPRP
-1470 AALPPVVANPP
+1470 IALPPVAANPP

-1491 QGPPILPQQIGKSR
+1491 QGPPILVQQIGKSK
-1505 GKTKTKGDYGDQ
+1505 GKTKTKGDHEDQ
-1517 SEHKTPQ
+1517 SENKTPH

-1539 ARDTSAVIRARCR
+1539 ARDASAIIRARCR

-1559 SAFDQVFPGVPRNSV
+1559 SAFDQVFPAVPRNSV

-1594 EDRWHDLWIQHRGT
+1594 EDRWHDLWAQHRGT

-1618 PSNFDIINHI
+1618 PSNFDIVNHI
-1628 EFLRQH
+1628 EFLRKH

-1650 TKLPASV
+1650 TKLPPSV
-1657 DDIIHHFNVLCN
+1657 DEIIHHFDVLCN
-1669 TTISPAWDFMWQ
+1669 TTISPAWDFVWQ

-1696 FTHGADDVPY
+1696 FTHGPDEVPF

-1716 VAEAALKVAVV
+1716 VAEAALK
-1727 CLTCPLASYYLFA
+1727 
-1740 FLQMVFGMPTEHY
+1740 MVFGMPTEHY
-1753 DADLSAKMLHSA
+1753 DADLAAQMLHSA

-1782 LSKVVRDPKK
+1782 LSRVVRDPKK
-1792 MKPGRTLKISDINLN
+1792 MKPGRTLKISDVNLN
-1807 AIGGP
+1807 AIGGS
-1812 IHGDLFQDAVA
+1812 IHRDLFQDAVA

-1830 QVDSMEWP
+1830 QVDSLEWP

-1851 LVSEEQVDFII
+1851 LVSEEQVNFII
-1862 DMAQSRNAR
+1862 DTAQSRNAR
-1871 ARLDWNS
+1871 TRLDWNS

-1884 DIETS
+1884 DIEAS

-1905 GSAVLPSYETRSDPT
+1905 GSAILPSYESRSDLT
-1920 NMPLDESMQHGQ
+1920 NTPLDESVQHGK
-1932 TVTGAE
+1932 TVTGAD
-1938 AACTEQTQ
+1938 AACAEKTQ
-1946 SRIIDC
+1946 SRIVDC
-1952 VSCIESTFSEF
+1952 VLCTESTFSEF
-1963 AARLDSEQQKLARN
+1963 VARLDGEQQKVART
-1977 IFDGVRASL
+1977 IFDRANASL
-1986 ESGTSKSHYL
+1986 ESGSSKSHYL
-1996 TLGAD
+1996 ALGAG

-2013 TSPPLIMWAGYS
+2013 TSPPLILWAGYS
-2025 APVIVSCLY
+2025 APIIVSCLH

-2041 IVREPKTLAL
+2041 IIREPKTLVL
-2051 PRRWLDIRGGTI
+2051 PRRWVDIRGGTI
-2063 RDVWNAA
+2063 RETWNAA

-2083 ISQTELRWKL
+2083 ISQTELRWRL
-2093 RAVCDRQELVDIMCF
+2093 RAVCDRQELVDIVCF
-2108 LYREEAI
+2108 LNREEAI
-2115 HARFGTDL
+2115 YARVGATR
-2123 CPTGPMWP
+2123 PTGTIWP

-2142 YWFIGK
+2142 FWFIGK
-2148 IKYWYQV
+2148 NKYWYQV

>member
-30 VGFHSHDATHPQVVD
+30 VGFYSHDATHPQVVD
-45 DVFCAFVWSIVVQQ
+45 DAFCAFVWSIVVQQ

-67 PAGVSSEV
+67 PVGVSSEV

-100 SLTLVENARARSLE
+100 SLTLVENARDRSLE

-191 LGLIIKA
+191 LDLIIKA

-222 IQQEEAKDD
+222 IQQEETKDD
-231 EPIVIGES
+231 ESIVIGES
-239 HPQDGTPV
+239 HPQDATPV

-252 TGEPLELD
+252 SAAPSELD

-269 SSLPLIKKRIVKLLK
+269 SSLSLIKNRIVKLLK

-292 SNNLMITIGFTNPTK
+292 SNNLIITIGFANPTK

-336 KDRLVKCIRLVTP
+336 KDRLVKCIRLVAP

-357 VVLTPQEGEDDEKE
+357 VILAPQEDEEDDKE
-371 VVFDDAS
+371 IMFDDTS
-378 AGHIE
+378 AGHTE

-389 IQKQVSDLLE
+389 IQKQVSDVLE
-399 EAGSSGRTLYEICG
+399 EAGSSGRTLHEICS

-425 MLTRAAKSRPPAHLS
+425 LLTRAAKSRPPAHLS

-460 TLAAYKTVM
+460 TLAAYTTVM
-469 ASENLE
+469 ASEKLG
-475 DTTMSYVDIDLS
+475 DTTTSYVDIDVS
-487 KAGDFAVFNEAMFCD
+487 KAGDFAVFHEAMFYD

-511 DTFKGKEGA
+511 DMFKDKEDA
-520 KSKTGAKKRKREETE
+520 KVKTGAKKRKRPATE
-535 DPGDEEAVEDAPEP
+535 DPGDDEAVEDTPEP
-549 APKAKRGRPRKILR
+549 VPKAKRGRPPKKPRG
-563 AEEGGDVPTPAKRG
+563 EEDGDISIPPKKRG
-577 RPRKQPIP
+577 RPRKNPIA
-585 EAGDATPTAPKVPKR
+585 EEGDGTSTVRKVPKS
-600 RGRPPKRKPDAEQ
+600 RGRPPKQKPDAEQ
-613 ADSHA
+613 TVCHA
-618 EVPTSEPME
+618 EVPRRESMKD
-627 GVSGPVLQPPVP
+627 VNDIVLAAQVP
-639 SASPPVTGGDSPES
+639 
-653 RAMTSVATYRQR
+653 
-665 AASVTPHPV
+665 
-674 SKPPTSSPKE
+674 PKE
-684 AGRSFQGPFDDHH
+684 GSRLFQGSPDLSSSAAHEDPSDEQHR
-697 HISQAVADANVQA
+697 IRQAVADTNVQA
-710 AVPPPSAV
+710 VVPRPSDG
-718 IAVTTHVGDVVE
+718 VTLTTDIGDLMG
-730 SRTGLVGVHVEETSP
+730 SHNGLVDVHAEEPKSW
-745 RRSRRKPKLRE
+745 SSDRKPESAIRE
-756 GDASSSQ
+756 NDAFSSR
-763 KRGAAISGIEVEG
+763 KRGTAVEG
-776 LPGDDSTDRMNE
+776 LPGEGSNNRIDE
-788 SEVTPHVVDGAI
+788 SEVVRIPQQVVDGARA
-800 VDGLPVTGHHPSAQ
+800 DGLFVMDNRPSAQ
-814 DSMIIDPALLETSS
+814 ESMIIDPVLLGTS
-828 ADVTPVIGEKRKGSP
+828 PVREKRKGSP
-843 PPVMAS
+843 PLVTPS
-849 QPKRSRTSTPGD
+849 QPKRTRTSTPVD
-861 KLKGNPNISHLRR
+861 KLKTNLNISHLRR

-893 KHFFDAHIALLND
+893 KHFFDAHMALLND

-935 SRSRIKVLKT
+935 SRGRIKVLKT
-945 TVFSATGSTRP
+945 TVFSVTGSTRP
-956 ASLVYL
+956 ACLVYL

-971 AFLHDLS
+971 AFLHHLS
-978 HSAPTP
+978 HTAPAP
-984 NVPPV
+984 NILPV
-989 KTFEEPVD
+989 KTFQEPVD
-997 FGAPSGVLQ
+997 FGASSSVSQ
-1006 RTTLPLHL
+1006 CTTLPLHL
-1014 LQIETPGKDGG
+1014 LQIEKSGKDDD
-1025 EHQVLDVAKAEELFS
+1025 EHQVLDAAKAEELFA

-1046 RDVLLTER
+1046 CDVLLTER

-1088 RIVSHEHL
+1088 RIASREHS

-1108 IAVYCSFIAVL
+1108 IAIYCSFIAVL
-1119 SYDEELS
+1119 TYDEELS
-1126 TLMASAE
+1126 KLIASVE
-1133 GREILVRDL
+1133 GRETL
-1142 PSRISAKLQVG
+1142 LQVG
-1153 KSRSKSRVLELLDTL
+1153 KSHAL

-1180 TDENA
+1180 TDDNA
-1185 DFRCTLPDGRTV
+1185 DFTFALK
-1197 AVRAASFEGWRVST
+1197 AASFDGWRVSA

-1220 FNETAPLYLWALS
+1220 FNETAPLHLWALS
-1233 DSCPSYWRHV
+1233 NSSPPYWRHV

-1282 ANTLLVRFLRRRV
+1282 ANTPLLRFLRRRV
-1295 SWDLEYHLTWH
+1295 SWDLEYRLTWH
-1306 QKRYLDNSVDS
+1306 QKRYLDQSVDS
-1317 ATARSPLDEEDS
+1317 ATAHSPLDEEDS
-1329 DSRLQQICRVLSA
+1329 DLQLQQICHVLSA
-1342 PRAPVVAYLKEAA
+1342 PRAPVVAYLKDAA
-1355 EKALREMKKARAR
+1355 ERVLREIKKARAR

-1375 HHAKQNIEAKA
+1375 HCTMQNIEAK
-1386 TLQQKAAEAKLHREN
+1386 TMLQKKAKEAKLQRES
-1401 DWVALLQRLHPG
+1401 DWEALLQRVHPR
-1413 PLKGTVGIR
+1413 PLKGTIGIR
-1422 IRAVRNRFMQSSS
+1422 ILAVRNRFVQSSS
-1435 IRDTG
+1435 IRDTD

-1449 IREARLASNKVI
+1449 VREAQLASNKVI
-1461 ARPKALTRP
+1461 ARPKALAVPRI
-1470 AALPPVVANPP
+1470 ALPPVAANPP
-1481 EKSVH
+1481 EKSN
-1486 FLIAQ
+1486 
-1491 QGPPILPQQIGKSR
+1491 KTSR
-1505 GKTKTKGDYGDQ
+1505 
-1517 SEHKTPQ
+1517 

-1539 ARDTSAVIRARCR
+1539 ARDASAIIRARCH

-1559 SAFDQVFPGVPRNSV
+1559 SAFDQVFPAVPRNSV

-1594 EDRWHDLWIQHRGT
+1594 EDRWHELWVQHRGT

-1618 PSNFDIINHI
+1618 PSNFDIVNHI
-1628 EFLRQH
+1628 EFLRKH
-1634 VDKNALRVG
+1634 VDKNALQVYFQLRVG

-1657 DDIIHHFNVLCN
+1657 DDIIHHFDVLCN
-1669 TTISPAWDFMWQ
+1669 TTISPAWEFVWQ

-1696 FTHGADDVPY
+1696 FTHGADEVPY
-1706 VTNTS
+1706 VTNMS

-1716 VAEAALKVAVV
+1716 VAEAALK
-1727 CLTCPLASYYLFA
+1727 
-1740 FLQMVFGMPTEHY
+1740 MVFGMSTEHY
-1753 DADLSAKMLHSA
+1753 DADLAAELLHSA

-1782 LSKVVRDPKK
+1782 LSRVVRDPKK
-1792 MKPGRTLKISDINLN
+1792 MKPGRTLKISDVNLN
-1807 AIGGP
+1807 AIGGL

-1830 QVDSMEWP
+1830 QVGILEWP

-1851 LVSEEQVDFII
+1851 LVSEEQVNFII
-1862 DMAQSRNAR
+1862 DTAQLRSAR
-1871 ARLDWNS
+1871 TRLDWNS

-1889 IQVRLNALD
+1889 IQVRLNAVD
-1898 GDDNEGN
+1898 NGDDNEGN
-1905 GSAVLPSYETRSDPT
+1905 GNAMLPSYESRLDPT
-1920 NMPLDESMQHGQ
+1920 NTPLDESMQREHGK
-1932 TVTGAE
+1932 TVTGTD
-1938 AACTEQTQ
+1938 AACAKKTQ
-1946 SRIIDC
+1946 SKIVNC
-1952 VSCIESTFSEF
+1952 VLCTESTFSEF
-1963 AARLDSEQQKLARN
+1963 VAGLDCEQRKLAQD
-1977 IFDGVRASL
+1977 IFDRANASS
-1986 ESGTSKSHYL
+1986 ESGSSKSHYL
-1996 TLGAD
+1996 AFGAG

-2013 TSPPLIMWAGYS
+2013 TSPPLILWVGYS
-2025 APVIVSCLY
+2025 APVIVSCLH
-2034 ARPWTVE
+2034 ARSWTVE
-2041 IVREPKTLAL
+2041 IIREPKALAL
-2051 PRRWLDIRGGTI
+2051 PRRWLDIRGDTI
-2063 RDVWNAA
+2063 QETWNAA
-2070 LHAVVGIIFFHPG
+2070 LHAV
-2083 ISQTELRWKL
+2083 TELRWRL
-2093 RAVCDRQELVDIMCF
+2093 RAVCDRQELVDIVCF
-2108 LYREEAI
+2108 LYREEAVY
-2115 HARFGTDL
+2115 ARVSTE
-2123 CPTGPMWP
+2123 CPTGTAWP

-2142 YWFIGK
+2142 FWFLGK
-2148 IKYWYQV
+2148 NKYWYQV

>member
-45 DVFCAFVWSIVVQQ
+45 DAFCAFVWSIVVQQ
-59 PTVRVGTV
+59 STVRVGTV

-75 YIAPQTSAK
+75 HVAPQTSAK

-100 SLTLVENARARSLE
+100 SLTLVENARDRSLE
-114 DLKAEYG
+114 NLKAEYG

-140 HIRSSKLSPMVY
+140 HIRPSKLSPMVY

-208 IHKYFVERSAFWQQ
+208 IHRYFVERSAFWQQ

-239 HPQDGTPV
+239 HPEDTTPVDDGTPSAS
-247 EDGTP
+247 
-252 TGEPLELD
+252 PLELD

-269 SSLPLIKKRIVKLLK
+269 SSLPLIKNRIVKLLK

-292 SNNLMITIGFTNPTK
+292 SNNLIITIGFTNPTK

-321 AQGVIERV
+321 AQGLIERV

-336 KDRLVKCIRLVTP
+336 KDRLVKCIRLVAP

-357 VVLTPQEGEDDEKE
+357 VILAPQEGEEDDKE
-371 VVFDDAS
+371 IMFDDAS
-378 AGHIE
+378 AGHTE

-389 IQKQVSDLLE
+389 IQKQVSDVLE
-399 EAGSSGRTLYEICG
+399 EAGPSGKTLNEICS

-425 MLTRAAKSRPPAHLS
+425 LLTRAAKSRPPAHLS

-460 TLAAYKTVM
+460 TLAAYATVM
-469 ASENLE
+469 ASEKLE
-475 DTTMSYVDIDLS
+475 DTTTSYVDINLS
-487 KAGDFAVFNEAMFCD
+487 KAGDFAMFHEAMFYD
-502 DDETLHYYE
+502 DDETLHCYE
-511 DTFKGKEGA
+511 DTFKDKEGA
-520 KSKTGAKKRKREETE
+520 KVKGAKKRKRPEIE
-535 DPGDEEAVEDAPEP
+535 DPGDDEAVEDTPEP
-549 APKAKRGRPRKILR
+549 VQKAKRGRPQKKPRG
-563 AEEGGDVPTPAKRG
+563 EEDGDISIPPKKRG
-577 RPRKQPIP
+577 RPRKNPIV
-585 EAGDATPTAPKVPKR
+585 EEGDGTSTVLKVPKR
-600 RGRPPKRKPDAEQ
+600 RGCPPKQQPDTEQ
-613 ADSHA
+613 AVCHA
-618 EVPTSEPME
+618 EVPRTA
-627 GVSGPVLQPPVP
+627 VP
-639 SASPPVTGGDSPES
+639 
-653 RAMTSVATYRQR
+653 R
-665 AASVTPHPV
+665 
-674 SKPPTSSPKE
+674 
-684 AGRSFQGPFDDHH
+684 PFDG
-697 HISQAVADANVQA
+697 VAL
-710 AVPPPSAV
+710 
-718 IAVTTHVGDVVE
+718 TTDIGDLME
-730 SRTGLVGVHVEETSP
+730 SHNGLVDVHAEGPKSRSP
-745 RRSRRKPKLRE
+745 
-756 GDASSSQ
+756 SSSR
-763 KRGAAISGIEVEG
+763 KRGGIVVEG
-776 LPGDDSTDRMNE
+776 LGEGSNDLLDE
-788 SEVTPHVVDGAI
+788 SEVVRIPQQVVDGARA
-800 VDGLPVTGHHPSAQ
+800 DGLFVMDNRPPAQ
-814 DSMIIDPALLETSS
+814 EPMIIDPALLGTSS
-828 ADVTPVIGEKRKGSP
+828 LVEAGVMPTVIVEKRKGSP
-843 PPVMAS
+843 PPVTSS
-849 QPKRSRTSTPGD
+849 QPKRTRISTPSD
-861 KLKGNPNISHLRR
+861 KLKTNRNISHLRR

-880 VIQDLGG
+880 VIQDFGG

-906 MAQRGEPASAPSGTR
+906 MAQRGE
-921 IDKRTADATIKNME
+921 TANATIKNME
-935 SRSRIKVLKT
+935 SRGRVKVLKT
-945 TVFSATGSTRP
+945 TIFSVTGSTRP
-956 ASLVYL
+956 ASLVHL
-962 PDTPQEKIN
+962 PDIPQEKIN
-971 AFLHDLS
+971 AFLHHLS
-978 HSAPTP
+978 HAAPAP

-997 FGAPSGVLQ
+997 FGASSSVSQ
-1006 RTTLPLHL
+1006 CTTLPLHL
-1014 LQIETPGKDGG
+1014 LQIEKSRNDDD

-1082 EQHSSP
+1082 EHHSSP
-1088 RIVSHEHL
+1088 SIASREHS
-1096 MIDISLY
+1096 MIDVSLY

-1108 IAVYCSFIAVL
+1108 IAIYCSFIAVL

-1126 TLMASAE
+1126 KLIASVE
-1133 GREILVRDL
+1133 GRETLVRDL
-1142 PSRISAKLQVG
+1142 PNRISAKLQVG
-1153 KSRSKSRVLELLDTL
+1153 KSRSKSRVLELLDAL

-1180 TDENA
+1180 TDEDA
-1185 DFRCTLPDGRTV
+1185 DFTCTLSDDRTV
-1197 AVRAASFEGWRVST
+1197 ALKAASFDGWRVSA

-1220 FNETAPLYLWALS
+1220 FNETAPLHLWALS
-1233 DSCPSYWRHV
+1233 ESSPSYWKHV
-1243 SVKSRCDGVAFWDE
+1243 SVKSRCNGVAFWDE

-1282 ANTLLVRFLRRRV
+1282 ANIPLLRFLRRRV
-1295 SWDLEYHLTWH
+1295 SWDLEYRLTWH
-1306 QKRYLDNSVDS
+1306 QKRYLDQSVDS

-1329 DSRLQQICRVLSA
+1329 DSQLLQICHVLSA
-1342 PRAPVVAYLKEAA
+1342 PRAPVVAYLKEAI
-1355 EKALREMKKARAR
+1355 EKVLREMKKAQAR
-1368 QKRDEAE
+1368 QKRDKAV
-1375 HHAKQNIEAKA
+1375 HCAMQNIEAK
-1386 TLQQKAAEAKLHREN
+1386 TMLQKKAEEAKFQRES
-1401 DWVALLQRLHPG
+1401 DWEALLQRVHPE
-1413 PLKGTVGIR
+1413 PLKGTIGIR
-1422 IRAVRNRFMQSSS
+1422 IRAVRNRFIQSSS
-1435 IRDTG
+1435 IRDTD

-1449 IREARLASNKVI
+1449 VREARLASNKVI
-1461 ARPKALTRP
+1461 ARPKALAVPRLTV
-1470 AALPPVVANPP
+1470 LPPVAANPP
-1481 EKSVH
+1481 EKS
-1486 FLIAQ
+1486 AN
-1491 QGPPILPQQIGKSR
+1491 
-1505 GKTKTKGDYGDQ
+1505 Q
-1517 SEHKTPQ
+1517 SENKTPHH
-1524 QRRSRFHWTREYDEL
+1524 RRSRFHWTREYDEL
-1539 ARDTSAVIRARCR
+1539 ARDTSAIIRARCR

-1559 SAFDQVFPGVPRNSV
+1559 SAFDQVFPAVPRNSV

-1594 EDRWHDLWIQHRGT
+1594 EDRWYDLWVQHRGT

-1618 PSNFDIINHI
+1618 PSNFDIVNHI
-1628 EFLRQH
+1628 EFLRKH

-1643 YVEHTTR
+1643 YVEHTTQ

-1657 DDIIHHFNVLCN
+1657 DDILRHFDVLCN
-1669 TTISPAWDFMWQ
+1669 TAISPAWEFMWQ

-1696 FTHGADDVPY
+1696 FTHGADEVPY

-1716 VAEAALKVAVV
+1716 VAEAALK
-1727 CLTCPLASYYLFA
+1727 
-1740 FLQMVFGMPTEHY
+1740 MVFGMSTEHY
-1753 DADLSAKMLHSA
+1753 NADLAAELLHSA

-1782 LSKVVRDPKK
+1782 LSRVVRDPKK
-1792 MKPGRTLKISDINLN
+1792 MKPGRTLKISDVNLN
-1807 AIGGP
+1807 AIGGS

-1830 QVDSMEWP
+1830 QVDSLEWP

-1851 LVSEEQVDFII
+1851 LVSEEQVNFII
-1862 DMAQSRNAR
+1862 DTAQLRNAR
-1871 ARLDWNS
+1871 TRLDWNS

-1905 GSAVLPSYETRSDPT
+1905 GSAMLPSYESRLDPT
-1920 NMPLDESMQHGQ
+1920 NTPLNESMQHGK
-1932 TVTGAE
+1932 TMTGAD
-1938 AACTEQTQ
+1938 AACAENAQ
-1946 SRIIDC
+1946 SRIVDC
-1952 VSCIESTFSEF
+1952 MLCTESTFSEF
-1963 AARLDSEQQKLARN
+1963 VAGLDGEQRKLARN
-1977 IFDGVRASL
+1977 IFDRANVSS
-1986 ESGTSKSHYL
+1986 ESGSSKSHYL
-1996 TLGAD
+1996 ALGAG

-2013 TSPPLIMWAGYS
+2013 TSPPLILWAGYS
-2025 APVIVSCLY
+2025 APVIVSCLH

-2041 IVREPKTLAL
+2041 IIREPKTLAL

-2063 RDVWNAA
+2063 RETWNAA
-2070 LHAVVGIIFFHPG
+2070 LHAVVGIIVFHPG
-2083 ISQTELRWKL
+2083 ISQTELRWRL
-2093 RAVCDRQELVDIMCF
+2093 RAVCDRQELVDVVCF
-2108 LYREEAI
+2108 LYREAAI
-2115 HARFGTDL
+2115 YARVGTAY
-2123 CPTGPMWP
+2123 PTGTVWP
-2131 ATLDDGEEQQV
+2131 ATLEDGEEQQV
-2142 YWFIGK
+2142 FWFIGK
-2148 IKYWYQV
+2148 NKYWYQV